1 MLSWE
6 NNFDILRT
14 KQSKKTPNILIDNE
28 NKCWLQ
34 SYILYFVFGPLK
46 QKYRNNRKNVEEY
59 FSVVLGG
66 RWFVFLV
73 EPCAA
78 GKDVRLLVWKRLV
91 SSFYVRLA
99 GRANKC
105 TEGGG

>member
-1 MLSWE
+1 MLAAVLHT
-6 NNFDILRT
+6 ILCFRT
-14 KQSKKTPNILIDNE
+14 TKT
-28 NKCWLQ
+28 
-34 SYILYFVFGPLK
+34 
-46 QKYRNNRKNVEEY
+46 RNNRKNVEEY

-105 TEGGG
+105 TEGGGVTELHHMQDSERQ